1 MCAVAVALGLAH
13 FHSRAL
19 LLSSSLL
26 VGRANGYAR
35 SVPSPPAGTVSYTV
49 HDVIVGKDIGTVAA
63 SGKFTAVVDKGD
75 TRVFVLTPAETSR
88 A

>member
-1 MCAVAVALGLAH
+1 V
-13 FHSRAL
+13 S
-19 LLSSSLL
+19 
-26 VGRANGYAR
+26 
-35 SVPSPPAGTVSYTV
+35 SPPAGTVSYTV

-75 TRVFVLTPAETSR
+75 TRVFVLTPTETSR